1 MKSIKSSK
9 NIDIAKMLW
18 PELLRQLCNKI
29 QNKKRLGDQ
38 RYGIRKG
45 ISDTDITD
53 IFRQGNGTNE
63 HKKFSKI

>member
-1 MKSIKSSK
+1 
-9 NIDIAKMLW
+9 MLW

-45 ISDTDITD
+45 ISNTDITD
-53 IFRQGNGTNE
+53 IFRQGNGISSTRN
-63 HKKFSKI
+63 FSKYNKHWQKKKP